1 MAFFDM
7 ASLGWEIA
15 GVMGSYTIVR
25 NYLQDS
31 KATKAAKEK
40 AFADAVSRIAN
51 CEARLDQVNRDITTL
66 ADIIKKYADL
76 HVLVA
81 TLSTSVKTLETGLQE
96 VKTSY
101 RDLNTSI
108 TKFFRDHSL
117 RKP

>member
-1 MAFFDM
+1 MAFLDM
-7 ASLGWEIA
+7 ASMGWEIA
-15 GVMGSYTIVR
+15 GCMAVYTISR

-40 AFADAVSRIAN
+40 AFMDAVSRIAQ
-51 CEARLDQVNRDITTL
+51 CEIDLKQVNRDINAL
-66 ADIIKKYADL
+66 ADIVKKYADL

-96 VKTSY
+96 VKTTY

-108 TKFFRDHSL
+108 TNFFRDHS